1 MIGPALT
8 RDTGMQ
14 FQDVDGIVNKRPE
27 QAAIA
32 HSQAFSVTD
41 SSVLYS

>member
-1 MIGPALT
+1 LT

-32 HSQAFSVTD
+32 HSQN
-41 SSVLYS
+41 